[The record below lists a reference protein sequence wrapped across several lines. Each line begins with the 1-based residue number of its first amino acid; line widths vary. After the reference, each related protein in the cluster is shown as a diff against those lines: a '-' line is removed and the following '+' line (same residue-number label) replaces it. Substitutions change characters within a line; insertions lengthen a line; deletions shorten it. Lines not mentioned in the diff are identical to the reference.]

1 MNLLIASTKQRL
13 PDYIKFAEALRP
25 LGVETICVHDVN
37 YYALSESKVLNHVPF
52 PKLLKLIKRFNPDF
66 IITNSPYYTVYI
78 AKLVNQ
84 RLLVHL
90 RGDMWTESYWY
101 KTLYP
106 SLFKRTWYQWK
117 TFVMT
122 RGIKKADLILPICKW
137 LEEKVRQHLSN
148 YPTQVLYRGI
158 DSKKWNPNTYT
169 RSFKLEHPAVV
180 GVFDLEIYQKVTGLL
195 KFIKGIKKMP
205 DINFYFAGNGPYA
218 NLVKQKRPSNMFL
231 IGRIPKPDIQ
241 SLLASGDIFVHPS
254 GLDAVPRSIA
264 EASLM
269 EKPIIA
275 SNVGGIPE
283 IVKDNKTGYLCNI
296 NDPDQWV
303 EKTRFLLDNP
313 SVARKLGKDARK
325 FVTDNFSWK
334 KIAEGFVRG
343 LVTKTELI
351 G

>member
-1 MNLLIASTKQRL
+1 MRVLIASTKQRL
-13 PDYIKFAEALRP
+13 ADYAEFAEALNI

-37 YYALSESKVLNHVPF
+37 YYALSELTVLNHVPF
-52 PKLLKLIKRFNPDF
+52 PKLLKLIKEFNPDF

-78 AKLVNQ
+78 AELVTQ

-122 RGIKKADLILPICKW
+122 RGIKKAYLILPICKW
-137 LEEKVRQHLSN
+137 LEEKVREHLPN

-158 DSKKWNPNTYT
+158 NPEKWSPKHKT
-169 RSFKLEHPAVV
+169 RLLELEHPAVV
-180 GVFDLEIYQKVTGLL
+180 GVFDFEIYQKVVGLL
-195 KFIKGIKKMP
+195 KFIKSIEKMP
-205 DINFYFAGNGPYA
+205 DIHFYFAGNGPYA

-231 IGRIPKPDIQ
+231 IGRIPKPSIQ
-241 SLLASGDIFVHPS
+241 SLLGSGDIFVHPS

-275 SNVGGIPE
+275 SNVGGIQE

-296 NDPDQWV
+296 NDTDQWI

-313 SVARKLGKDARK
+313 RVAKKLGKNARK
-325 FVTDNFSWK
+325 FVTDNFSWT
-334 KIAEGFVRG
+334 KIAEGFVRR
-343 LVTKTELI
+343 LLTKTESI

>member
-13 PDYIKFAEALRP
+13 PDYIEFAEALRP

-37 YYALSESKVLNHVPF
+37 YYALSEFKVLNHVPF

-66 IITNSPYYTVYI
+66 TLTNSPYYTAYI

-101 KTLYP
+101 KTFYP

-117 TFVMT
+117 TFVMNH
-122 RGIKKADLILPICKW
+122 GIKKADLILPICKW
-137 LEEKVRQHLSN
+137 LEEKVRQHLPN

-158 DSKKWNPNTYT
+158 NPEKWYP
-169 RSFKLEHPAVV
+169 RHRIKLFKLKHPAVV
-180 GVFDLEIYQKVTGLL
+180 GVLDFEIYQKVTGLL
-195 KFIKGIKKMP
+195 KFIKSIKKMP
-205 DINFYFAGNGPYA
+205 DIHFYFAGNGPYT

-231 IGRIPKPDIQ
+231 IGRIPQSGVQ

-275 SNVGGIPE
+275 SNIGGIPE

-296 NDPDQWV
+296 NEPDQWV
-303 EKTRFLLDNP
+303 EKIRFLLDNP
-313 SVARKLGKDARK
+313 NVAKKLGKNARK
-325 FVTDNFSWK
+325 FVTKNFSWK
-334 KIAEGFVRG
+334 KIADGFIRE
-343 LVTKTELI
+343 LTTKQN
-351 G
+351 

>member
-1 MNLLIASTKQRL
+1 MRVLIASTKQRL
-13 PDYIKFAEALRP
+13 ADYIEFAEALRA

-37 YYALSESKVLNHVPF
+37 YYALSKFKVLNQVPF

-66 IITNSPYYTVYI
+66 ILTNSPYYTAYM
-78 AKLVNQ
+78 AKLVDQ

-90 RGDMWTESYWY
+90 RGDLWTESYWY
-101 KTLYP
+101 KALYP

-122 RGIKKADLILPICKW
+122 QSIKKADLILPICKW
-137 LEEKVRQHLSN
+137 LEEKVRSHLSN

-158 DSKKWNPNTYT
+158 DSEQWNPKLHT
-169 RSFKLEHPAVV
+169 RPSKLEHPSVV
-180 GVFDLEIYQKVTGLL
+180 GVVNFEIYQKVTGLL
-195 KFIKGIKKMP
+195 KFIKSIKKMP

-218 NLVKQKRPSNMFL
+218 KLVKQKCPSNMFL
-231 IGRIPKPDIQ
+231 IGRIPEPAIQ

-254 GLDAVPRSIA
+254 GLDAVPRSLA

-269 EKPIIA
+269 EKPIVA

-296 NDPDQWV
+296 NNPNQWV

-313 SVARKLGKDARK
+313 KVAKKLGRNARK
-325 FVTDNFSWK
+325 FVTENFSWK
-334 KIAEGFVRG
+334 KIAESFVTG
-343 LVTKTELI
+343 LITKQN
-351 G
+351 